1 MWKKKIKRIKNKR
14 NVMRAN
20 LHAKKI
26 SKNRNFYSLLCFSH
40 QFQIF
45 TGYKTTVKILRDM
58 VKNNFKKLILSLEN

>member
-45 TGYKTTVKILRDM
+45 TVYKTFNSEKYGKKKIL
-58 VKNNFKKLILSLEN
+58 KN